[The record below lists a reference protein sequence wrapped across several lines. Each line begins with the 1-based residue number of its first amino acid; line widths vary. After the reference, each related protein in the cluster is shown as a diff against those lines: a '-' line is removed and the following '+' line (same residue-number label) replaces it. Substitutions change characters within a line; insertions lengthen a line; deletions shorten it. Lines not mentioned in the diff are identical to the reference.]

1 MTIITHQVLV
11 LCGCRIQMAWQM
23 EPERLVKMSQ
33 THPLLKYSI
42 GNLNKTKDLK
52 LYGLERVV
60 SCKVHVQKHG
70 WLSFLKGNFLY
81 HYFAICALFNDLIL
95 KKNYQILPWW
105 QENVNSNLPLLLF
118 FNLICR
124 NRAWKCG
131 KLFFS
136 QINSRSLRYSFL
148 G

>member
-70 WLSFLKGNFLY
+70 
-81 HYFAICALFNDLIL
+81 
-95 KKNYQILPWW
+95 
-105 QENVNSNLPLLLF
+105 
-118 FNLICR
+118 
-124 NRAWKCG
+124 
-131 KLFFS
+131 
-136 QINSRSLRYSFL
+136 
-148 G
+148 